1 MARPGFIVSP
11 EEEERKRQELAAA
24 IDRTDEFGGAV
35 YGNSRG
41 AAVYDE
47 QRYRYLAGRQP
58 DAIQLNTSQQDETR
72 GLQADAGRLQVD
84 ASHGNSRDTAY
95 LRDAA
100 MGGPSEAQRY
110 GVNMRERAV
119 NAQTS
124 AAGSVRGTAGQRA
137 AAYRAATQ
145 NAATMRAD
153 INQGLE
159 AERAGETARARE
171 GYARAAGTARYA
183 GFGNAR
189 DMYSQ
194 DVGVAATNADLALQ
208 NTEARRQNERFYE
221 GLGANVHNI
230 DARSKARSQGAKTTS
245 SLDNARMQHDEDIS
259 SAAKFKDVVGAGVGA
274 VRGAAKMGADPGD
287 DDITSDERAKEA
299 ADGDYGENAD
309 ESSLDDR
316 YAQQANPPAPWLDEY
331 IVDSK
336 AQEEASK
343 GVAGAP
349 KGYAKSRM
357 GKPGSM
363 FGYNPDVDASVP
375 GVTGRDHQRAP
386 GTDDWRRYGLGG
398 KFEGNPDWSRG
409 GTTKPAPP
417 NPVSSKSSKKPGP
430 TGFMGFL
437 AKLKTLSDDKTKLAA
452 AWDEGHAA
460 ARADVEK
467 LSKMDPKK
475 LGELAKTNKLAA
487 SVKETRRAAWNDG
500 SIATR
505 SSAAAEEKPD
515 PKLREAQMAVVRRQ
529 FKTPDFSG
537 ADTMPTLPPP
547 EPPTPPTY
555 EAPMEKGGE
564 PYAWYSDKR
573 SKRPDSNKPSDE
585 AMADA
590 ARSMQSSAY
599 TYKPGFAESQ
609 GQDQGEVNIGPM
621 ANNMARDPVASTA
634 IDKDPKTGLLMI
646 DKDKGMKVVM
656 GSLAS
661 LQHQVDALKGKR
673 KAA

>member
-41 AAVYDE
+41 MADYDVR
-47 QRYRYLAGRQP
+47 RYRDLAGQTFDP
-58 DAIQLNTSQQDETR
+58 IQLDTAPQDQTR
-72 GLQADAGRLQVD
+72 GLQADAMGLQGE
-84 ASHGNSRDTAY
+84 ASRGSARDTSY
-95 LRDAA
+95 LRSAA
-100 MGGPSEAQRY
+100 LGAPSKAQQY
-110 GVNMRERAV
+110 GEDMRERAV

-245 SLDNARMQHDEDIS
+245 SLDNARMQHEEDLAS
-259 SAAKFKDVVGAGVGA
+259 SDKTKALVSAAATA
-274 VRGAAKMGADPGD
+274 AAGAAML
-287 DDITSDERAKEA
+287 SDEETKEPT
-299 ADGDYGENAD
+299 Y
-309 ESSLDDR
+309 
-316 YAQQANPPAPWLDEY
+316 
-331 IVDSK
+331 V
-336 AQEEASK
+336 ASN

-386 GTDDWRRYGLGG
+386 GTDDWRRYGGAG
-398 KFEGNPDWSRG
+398 KHEGEPDWSRG
-409 GTTKPAPP
+409 GATKRVEAQLGKASDPD
-417 NPVSSKSSKKPGP
+417 
-430 TGFMGFL
+430 GFMAFL
-437 AKLKTLSDDKTKLAA
+437 SKLGTLSDDKTKLAA

-500 SIATR
+500 SSATR
-505 SSAAAEEKPD
+505 SSAAAEEKQD

-537 ADTMPTLPPP
+537 AETMPTLPPP

-564 PYAWYSDKR
+564 PYAWYSDER

-609 GQDQGEVNIGPM
+609 GQKQGEVNIGPM

-634 IDKDPKTGLLMI
+634 IEKDSSTGLLMI
-646 DKDKGMKVVM
+646 NKDKAQKLIM

-661 LQHQVDALKGKR
+661 LQHQVDALKSKR
-673 KAA
+673 RRAA